1 MAPGGRADDPRTF
14 SSQEA
19 FRAWLERH
27 HDRVPELWVGF
38 WNKASGR
45 KGMTYPQAVDE
56 ALCWGWI
63 DGVKKNVDEERYTN
77 RFTPRKTVS
86 KWSDVNLRR
95 YAELETAGR
104 VAPPGKAAFA
114 RFDPAKH
121 RAYSFEARPDAF
133 PPELEREFRSHRE
146 AWAFFTAQP
155 PGYRR
160 IAIHWV
166 SSAKREETR
175 QRRLAE
181 LVGVSAAGERL
192 AQLGGGPVRPGRS
205 VALARPGEHA

>member
-1 MAPGGRADDPRTF
+1 MPSGHRPDDPRLFPT
-14 SSQEA
+14 QAA
-19 FRAWLERH
+19 FRAWLEKN
-27 HDRVPELWVGF
+27 HDRTAELWVGF
-38 WNKASGR
+38 WNKASGK

-63 DGVKKNVDEERYTN
+63 DGIKKKVDDERYTN

-95 YAELETAGR
+95 YAELQAAGQ

-114 RFDPAKH
+114 RYDPAKQ

-133 PPELEREFRSHRE
+133 PPELEAAFREHPE
-146 AWAFFTAQP
+146 AWSFFQAQP

-160 IAIHWV
+160 TAIHWV
-166 SSAKREETR
+166 MDAKREETR
-175 QRRLAE
+175 RR
-181 LVGVSAAGERL
+181 RL
-192 AQLGGGPVRPGRS
+192 AQLVEVSAEGRRLPQVGG
-205 VALARPGEHA
+205 